1 MDLLTWSDIIIQI
14 VLRLGPVWV
23 ALVILFLVSFRFK
36 RSLGLYGKLF
46 DSTIGMIGFAIVM
59 FWVFAGFFAGA
70 LDWIIT
76 HDPLAQFSGMKNK
89 VPGHHFAAPKM
100 ATTVTF
106 IRRRSSRSGCFQQND
121 CRLNYSYHYCSHG
134 DIICFYG
141 GYNFR
146 RSCRILRW
154 AP

>member
-59 FWVFAGFFAGA
+59 FWVFAGFLLELWTG
-70 LDWIIT
+70 L
-76 HDPLAQFSGMKNK
+76 
-89 VPGHHFAAPKM
+89 
-100 ATTVTF
+100 
-106 IRRRSSRSGCFQQND
+106 
-121 CRLNYSYHYCSHG
+121 
-134 DIICFYG
+134 
-141 GYNFR
+141 
-146 RSCRILRW
+146 
-154 AP
+154 

>member
-59 FWVFAGFFAGA
+59 FWVFVRFFCWSSG
-70 LDWIIT
+70 LDYNT
-76 HDPLAQFSGMKNK
+76 
-89 VPGHHFAAPKM
+89 
-100 ATTVTF
+100 
-106 IRRRSSRSGCFQQND
+106 RSIST
-121 CRLNYSYHYCSHG
+121 
-134 DIICFYG
+134 
-141 GYNFR
+141 
-146 RSCRILRW
+146 ILW
-154 AP
+154 YEK

>member
-89 VPGHHFAAPKM
+89 VPGTPLRGAEDGDYSHFLFAMFSAE
-100 ATTVTF
+100 
-106 IRRRSSRSGCFQQND
+106 
-121 CRLNYSYHYCSHG
+121 
-134 DIICFYG
+134 
-141 GYNFR
+141 
-146 RSCRILRW
+146 
-154 AP
+154 

>member
-59 FWVFAGFFAGA
+59 FWVFAGFFCWSSG
-70 LDWIIT
+70 LDYNTRSI
-76 HDPLAQFSGMKNK
+76 S
-89 VPGHHFAAPKM
+89 
-100 ATTVTF
+100 TV
-106 IRRRSSRSGCFQQND
+106 
-121 CRLNYSYHYCSHG
+121 LWYEK
-134 DIICFYG
+134 
-141 GYNFR
+141 
-146 RSCRILRW
+146 
-154 AP
+154 